1 MKILHLT
8 LSAALG
14 GRRDAIMTL
23 VDHLRPLGIECGVV
37 ALRDSASGIATLAD
51 RADYVDGL
59 AIRARPTWAELKQV
73 RRICIRRGVDLVH
86 AHDHVSQYVASA
98 LRFLSPSLRAVITFH
113 RTLGIETEGRRNRIR
128 NAATLP
134 LIQRV
139 LTASAERRKYFIDNT
154 LIQKNK
160 VMVIPIGVD
169 LDRFR
174 PNQSERGAIRERLGL
189 DPDVPLALAI
199 GHFGIEKGIDQALTA
214 AAHAN
219 TLLAGRP
226 WHLAVLGT
234 GSADRVA
241 LLHATGQQLLP
252 GRVSWVGFQ
261 ADVTPW
267 IQAADLLI
275 HAPRAEAFG
284 MVVVQ
289 AMACGLPVAAL
300 AVGGV
305 PELVVHEQTGLLAP
319 AGDLDALGSAIARM
333 ISDPALRNAIGERGL
348 GRAMQCY
355 DAGECARRHAALYRE
370 LISGTKPAVP

>member
-37 ALRDSASGIATLAD
+37 ALRDSASGIATLAN

-59 AIRARPTWAELKQV
+59 AIRARPTWDELKQV
-73 RRICIRRGVDLVH
+73 RQICLRRGVNLVH
-86 AHDHVSQYVASA
+86 AHDHGSQYVASA
-98 LRFLSPSLRAVITFH
+98 LRFLSPSLRAVMTFH

-128 NAATLP
+128 NALTLP

-139 LTASAERRKYFIDNT
+139 LTASEERRKYFIDST
-154 LIQKNK
+154 LVQKNK

-174 PNQSERGAIRERLGL
+174 PNRAERGAIRERLGL
-189 DPDVPLALAI
+189 DPDVTLALAI
-199 GHFGIEKGIDQALTA
+199 GHFGTEKGIDQVLTA
-214 AAHAN
+214 AAHARP
-219 TLLAGRP
+219 LLGEQP

-241 LLHATGQQLLP
+241 LMQATGQQLLP

-275 HAPRAEAFG
+275 HAPRREAFG

-319 AGDLDALGSAIARM
+319 AGDLDGLGAAVARM
-333 ISDPALRNAIGERGL
+333 ISDPALRNAMGERAL
-348 GRAMQCY
+348 GRAMQYY
-355 DAGECARRHAALYRE
+355 DARECARRHASLYRE
-370 LISGTKPAVP
+370 LIPATRSAAP